1 MSIKEKQNFQ
11 TSQDFEKSS
20 SFRPGSEKDIS
31 EFIKLCNKKNIPI
44 EIKGLSSKQKIGR
57 NFQSEKELDLSQ
69 FSGIIKYEPE
79 ELYIKVK
86 SGTSMEIITK
96 ELDKNNQQLAFE
108 PINFGYIFEG
118 KSNPGTIGGVV
129 ACNFSGSRRFKS
141 GSVRDHVLGIRV
153 VTGRGEIIKSGGTV
167 VKNVT
172 GYDLS
177 KILTGS
183 FGTLAVISEISVKV
197 LPKPPS
203 TKSLII
209 HNAHLKKSLEYL
221 NISLSSTSDVSGA
234 VFYPEYFKNQFTL
247 NDLVNKGP
255 ITAIRVEG
263 VSSSIDDRLQNLVKE
278 LGLLSDEINF
288 LEGEQSKIFWDY
300 TQNLR
305 VFSKTD
311 KNLIKAVVPPSET
324 LNVINNLKKFLSR
337 YFIDWGGNLI
347 WMEVNKLNFSILKEI
362 NAVVNDLSGY
372 ATVIKLEDSLKANL
386 DIFKIDPI
394 KLKISEKIKKSF
406 DPKRILNP
414 GKMYSGI

>member
-20 SFRPGSEKDIS
+20 SFRPSSEKDIS

-221 NISLSSTSDVSGA
+221 NISLSSTSDVSCA

>member
-20 SFRPGSEKDIS
+20 SFRPVSEKDIS

-362 NAVVNDLSGY
+362 NTVVNDLSGY

>member
-20 SFRPGSEKDIS
+20 SFRPVSEKDIS

>member
-11 TSQDFEKSS
+11 TSQDFDKSS
-20 SFRPGSEKDIS
+20 SFRPNSEKDIS
-31 EFIKLCNKKNIPI
+31 DFIKHCNKKNIPI
-44 EIKGLSSKQKIGR
+44 EIKGLNSKQKIGR

-86 SGTSMEIITK
+86 SGTSMEMITK

-108 PINFGYIFEG
+108 PINFGYVFEG
-118 KSNPGTIGGVV
+118 KSNLGTIGGVV

-203 TKSLII
+203 MKSLII
-209 HNAHLKKSLEYL
+209 HNAQLKKSLEYL

-263 VSSSIDDRLQNLVKE
+263 VSSSIDDRVQNLVKE

-288 LEGEQSKIFWDY
+288 LDGEQSKIFWDY

-305 VFSKTD
+305 VFNKTD

-324 LNVINNLKKFLSR
+324 LNVINYLKKFLSR

-362 NAVVNDLSGY
+362 NAVINDSHGY

-414 GKMYSGI
+414 GKMYSGV

>member
-20 SFRPGSEKDIS
+20 SFRPSSEKDIS

-324 LNVINNLKKFLSR
+324 LNVINNLKK
-337 YFIDWGGNLI
+337 YN
-347 WMEVNKLNFSILKEI
+347 
-362 NAVVNDLSGY
+362 
-372 ATVIKLEDSLKANL
+372 
-386 DIFKIDPI
+386 
-394 KLKISEKIKKSF
+394 
-406 DPKRILNP
+406 
-414 GKMYSGI
+414 